1 MRINRANAEA
11 TFKHSY
17 HSEPAGLSATR
28 TALSRLLRSMD
39 SVGWS
44 SREESGRLDRH
55 ALTRY
60 AVGDANIFS
69 RRQYQEAEKA
79 AVEILIDCSGSMSD
93 SILLANEFAI
103 QLGKMLE
110 KSKTEFCCYGFR
122 SGETEY
128 FYGESNNGYVDGG
141 NGYADGVRFIPFKG
155 FGKKM
160 SPVLMGS
167 IEQSTGGGT
176 PDYTAVWHGV
186 NLISMRPEKKRVL
199 FVIGDSAGY
208 NIKAMQH
215 LEKLANKQGIVVI
228 GIGIG
233 YTDMP
238 KCFTNATNIYKMEDL
253 AGVGLRSI
261 IKALV

>member
-1 MRINRANAEA
+1 MRINRAIAEA
-11 TFKHSY
+11 TFKDSY

-28 TALSRLLRSMD
+28 TALNRLLRSMD

-110 KSKTEFCCYGFR
+110 KSKTDFCCYGFR

-128 FYGESNNGYVDGG
+128 FQGESNTR
-141 NGYADGVRFIPFKG
+141 YADGVRFIPFKE
-155 FGKKM
+155 FGRKM

-186 NLISMRPEKKRVL
+186 NLISMRPEKKKVL

-208 NIKAMQH
+208 NVKAMQH
-215 LEKLANKQGIVVI
+215 LERLANRQGIIVV

>member
-93 SILLANEFAI
+93 SIVLANEFAI

-110 KSKTEFCCYGFR
+110 KSKTEFCCHGFQ
-122 SGETEY
+122 SGNCES
-128 FYGESNNGYVDGG
+128 FYSESNNC
-141 NGYADGVRFIPFKG
+141 YADSVRFIPFKQ
-155 FGKKM
+155 FGKRM
-160 SPVLMGS
+160 SPAFMGS

-186 NLISMRPEKKRVL
+186 NLLSMRPEKKKVL

-228 GIGIG
+228 GIGVG

-238 KCFTNATNIYKMEDL
+238 KCFTNATNIYQMEDL